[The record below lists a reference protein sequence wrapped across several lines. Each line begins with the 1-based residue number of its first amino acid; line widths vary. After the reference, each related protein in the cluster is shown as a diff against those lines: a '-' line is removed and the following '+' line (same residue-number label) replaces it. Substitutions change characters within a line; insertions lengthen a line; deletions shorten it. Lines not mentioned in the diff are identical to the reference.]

1 MSILALALPRA
12 AALALFA
19 MSNQEAAPQDAAPAP
34 RPDVHF
40 ELLDVFEL
48 EYATDPQIAPDGS
61 SIVYVRNFFDV
72 MTDRRRNNLWQ
83 VDVPKDTSE
92 PRHRPLTSGTDQ
104 NGSPR
109 WSPGGDRLV
118 YLSTAEGATQ
128 LFCRYSD
135 SGAVASL
142 TRLQSPPSAIVWSP
156 DGRQIAL
163 VLDVPAEVKSLA
175 SMPSKPEG
183 AQWAAPAT
191 VIESVNYRSD
201 GFGYLEASHAHLFVL
216 PADGGTPRQL
226 TFGDFDVSGAP
237 SWSADGARLYF
248 SANDSPD
255 ADYEPQESEIFELD
269 LATGERTA
277 LTDRVGPD
285 NSPLVS
291 PDGARL
297 AYLGFDD
304 TGLATQVTNLYVR
317 DFATGAVRTFAFD
330 RSVDAAVWSPASD
343 GLFVQYDDRGD
354 TKVGWIDLAAE
365 AGAAPLVVAS
375 SVGGASIDR
384 PYDGGSFSVAND
396 GTVAFNTTTPQRP
409 ADVAVARRGEAVR
422 RLTDLNADLLD
433 HKRLGALEEFV
444 VPSSHDG
451 LPVHGWIV
459 RPPDFDRSK
468 TYPLIL
474 EIHGGPF
481 ANYGPRFSAQYQL
494 FAAAGYVVV
503 YVNPR
508 GSTSYGQAFA
518 QEIHHA
524 YPSHD
529 YDDLMTAVDHVIG
542 LGAIDTERLHVTGGS
557 GGGVLTAWIV
567 GTTDRFASAVVS
579 KPVINWFSFVL
590 TADSYVYFTKYW
602 QPGLPWEHVEHYFRH
617 SPIARVG
624 NVKTPTMLLTGEED
638 YRTPM
643 SESEQYYQALKLM
656 RVPSALVRIP
666 GAGHGIAARPS
677 NLIAQVVHILAWFER
692 HGGLPDEASAGG
704 E

>member
-12 AALALFA
+12 AALALLA
-19 MSNQEAAPQDAAPAP
+19 AAPQDAAPEP

-72 MTDRRRNNLWQ
+72 MTDRRRNNLWM
-83 VDVPKDTSE
+83 VDVPKDRGE

-109 WSPGGDRLV
+109 WSPSGDRLV
-118 YLSTAEGATQ
+118 FLSTAEGATQ
-128 LFCRYSD
+128 LFCRYTD
-135 SGAVASL
+135 SGEVASL
-142 TRLQSPPSAIVWSP
+142 TRLQSAPSSIVWSP

-163 VLDVPAEVKSLA
+163 VLDVPADVKSLA
-175 SMPSKPEG
+175 TMPAKPEG

-201 GFGYLEASHAHLFVL
+201 GSGYLEAGHDHLFVL
-216 PADGGTPRQL
+216 PADGGSPRQL
-226 TFGDFDVSGAP
+226 TFGEFDVSGAP

-248 SANDSPD
+248 ASNRTPEPD
-255 ADYEPQESEIFELD
+255 YTPQESEVFELE
-269 LATGERTA
+269 LATGAIVA
-277 LTDRVGPD
+277 LTGRVGPD
-285 NSPLVS
+285 NSPTVS
-291 PDGARL
+291 PDGAHL

-304 TGLATQVTNLYVR
+304 TGLAYQTTNLYVR
-317 DFATGAVRTFAFD
+317 DFATGGVRTLAFD
-330 RSVDAAVWSPASD
+330 RSVDAAAWSPASD

-354 TKVGWIDLAAE
+354 TKIGWVDLAAAAFE
-365 AGAAPLVVAS
+365 APQVVAS

-396 GTVAFNTTTPQRP
+396 GTIAFNTTTSQRP
-409 ADVAVARRGEAVR
+409 ADVACVRRGEAPR
-422 RLTDLNADLLD
+422 RLTDLNADLFD

-468 TYPLIL
+468 KYPLIL

-542 LGAIDTERLHVTGGS
+542 LGSIDTDRLHVTGGS

-590 TADSYVYFTKYW
+590 TADAYVYFAKYW
-602 QPGLPWEHVEHYFRH
+602 MPGLPWEHVEHYFAH

-677 NLIAQVVHILAWFER
+677 NLIAQVVHVLAWFER